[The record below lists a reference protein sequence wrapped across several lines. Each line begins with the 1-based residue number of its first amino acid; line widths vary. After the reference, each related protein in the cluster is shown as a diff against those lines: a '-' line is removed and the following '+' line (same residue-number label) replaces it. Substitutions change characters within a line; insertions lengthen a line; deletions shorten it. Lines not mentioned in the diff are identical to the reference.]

1 MNLSYGDVGIKVG
14 LYSYPGLC
22 GLLVSFVRMDLDGV
36 DKSEMREGKERALV
50 TFRNISYSTEEVM
63 EGMVDH
69 EELLVACVDMAGRE
83 GENWKRARMNA
94 FLVMQNLSNI
104 EGPKIKEKL
113 YRTRGLVAAAVEV
126 AGGEGEED
134 AVNTLVRLVVIMTL
148 QIARM
153 TR

>member
-1 MNLSYGDVGIKVG
+1 MNLSYCDVGIKVG

-104 EGPKIKEKL
+104 EGPKMKEKL

>member
-22 GLLVSFVRMDLDGV
+22 GLLVSSVRMDLDGV